1 MNLPLP
7 SKQADFD
14 AEDEAEAANEP
25 VTEVEVDV
33 EPVTV
38 AEVAASQTEAEVAP
52 ETAAERT
59 GTEHKDVQ
67 QEQVEEGTHSL
78 G

>member
-1 MNLPLP
+1 LNFPLP

-25 VTEVEVDV
+25 VTEVEV

-59 GTEHKDVQ
+59 GTEHKVVQ
-67 QEQVEEGTHSL
+67 QQQVEEGTHSQ